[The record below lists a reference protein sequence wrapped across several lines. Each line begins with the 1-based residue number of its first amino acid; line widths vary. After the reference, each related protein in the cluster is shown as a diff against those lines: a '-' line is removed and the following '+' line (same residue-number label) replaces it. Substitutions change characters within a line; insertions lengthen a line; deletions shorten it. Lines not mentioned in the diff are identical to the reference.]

1 MTQNPK
7 NPFKA
12 RRTGPA
18 VQDPSVTL
26 REHGIHGSRESVGAV
41 QPVARRLTV
50 VPIERIRPS
59 RYQKRE
65 HLDPQTYEQLKDQIR
80 DLGFQFTAV
89 LCQDPDDERFY
100 NLMMGGHIRI
110 QAAKE
115 LGIQEVQAV
124 IKDYDRLQLAKGTY
138 FENNGRQPLTLMEE
152 GLTFRQLQE
161 DEGWSQERIAS
172 ELKVSRSH
180 VSLCMLAAESAPDI
194 QDMLKADPSRG
205 QRCFYYLR
213 QLDEL
218 GGEKAA
224 ALRAP
229 IIQKFLDGEISTDQV
244 KHLVEQILQNEK
256 SGKSE
261 PISIESAQ
269 GKEKVVSALKSFQR
283 YEKVLGD
290 RVPSQSEREEL
301 ETIKERI
308 EAILARS

>member
-1 MTQNPK
+1 MTQNPQ
-7 NPFKA
+7 NPYKA
-12 RRTGPA
+12 RRAKTA

-26 REHGIHGSRESVGAV
+26 QEYGIHGSRESAGVA
-41 QPVARRLTV
+41 QPAIRRLTL
-50 VPIERIRPS
+50 VPIERIRPG

-65 HLDPQTYEQLKDQIR
+65 HLDAQTYEQLKGQIR

-89 LCQDPDDERFY
+89 LCQDPDDGHFY
-100 NLMMGGHIRI
+100 NLMMGGHIRL

-115 LGIQEVQAV
+115 LGIMEVQAV

-161 DEGWSQERIAS
+161 DEGWSQERIAG

-194 QDMLKADPSRG
+194 QDMLKVDPSRG

-218 GGEKAA
+218 GGERAV

-256 SGKSE
+256 SGKRE
-261 PISIESAQ
+261 PVSVESAK
-269 GKEKVVSALKSFQR
+269 GKEKAVSVFKSFQR

-301 ETIKERI
+301 EKIKEKI